1 MKTKEI
7 EKIES
12 RQVTVATRLEQV
24 LKAKEAIEIE
34 EQLLRDNLM
43 ANLKEQGVQFVRLD
57 NGTTFTR
64 SHRET
69 LKVKDEE
76 KATNWAMDNNCMKI
90 DTGKAMKILRR
101 ELKMPRFF
109 TRVVGED
116 YLTVKYINGKEHED

>member
-1 MKTKEI
+1 MKI
-7 EKIES
+7 AKIDS
-12 RQVTVATRLEQV
+12 PQVTVATRLEQV
-24 LKAKEAIEIE
+24 LKAKEAIELE
-34 EQLLRDNLM
+34 EKALRDNLI

-69 LKVKDEE
+69 LAVKKGAEDAALKWSME
-76 KATNWAMDNNCMKI
+76 NNCMKI

-101 ELKMPRFF
+101 ELKMPKFF

-116 YLTVKYINGKEHED
+116 YLTIKNKEE